1 MRHLRAVLTV
11 ILAACLLFSP
21 AVWADDLLTIGLMP
35 RSLGNPIFLDAFES
49 AQQKAQELGVRVEW
63 LAPYDFSTEGQV
75 IAIESFIERGVDGL
89 VVSVNEEPEIR
100 AVIRRAIEKGIPVV
114 TFDGDSPESGRL
126 FHIGI
131 DNFKAGW
138 EAGQAMLKI
147 VRERGLDNEPL
158 SLVMM
163 SGVPDALH
171 HNQRLEGFTAA
182 LEGQLEV
189 TVAEILH
196 NQDIVDLAVIQV
208 EDYLQN
214 NPEVDLFFFAGGWPF
229 YVPSDAMPYF
239 KGWAL
244 AGGIAVGIDVFYDA
258 LLLQRDGILQ
268 YLVGQDMAAMGAL
281 GVELLVNYLRTGVLP
296 PEEFVEVGLTYAS
309 RDNLDELLRIYE
321 PWLVK

>member
-1 MRHLRAVLTV
+1 MRKWTALIVVIAAICLTV
-11 ILAACLLFSP
+11 SP
-21 AVWADDLLTIGLMP
+21 AAYTEDTLIIGLVP

-63 LAPYDFSTEGQV
+63 VAPFDFSTRGQV

-89 VVSVNEEPEIR
+89 VVSVNDEPEIR
-100 AVIRRAIEKGIPVV
+100 HVIQRALEKGIPVV

-138 EAGQAMLKI
+138 EAGQAMLEI
-147 VRERGLDNEPL
+147 VRQRGLDNESL

-171 HNQRLEGFTAA
+171 HNLRLDGFLAA
-182 LEGQLEV
+182 LEGQLKVSVDEV
-189 TVAEILH
+189 LH

-208 EDYLQN
+208 EDYLQR
-214 NPEVDLFFFAGGWPF
+214 NPEVDLFFLAGGWPF

-239 KGWAL
+239 KEWAL
-244 AGGIAVGIDVFYDA
+244 SGGIAVGIDIFYDA

-268 YLVGQDMAAMGAL
+268 YLVGQDMTAMGAL
-281 GVELLVNYLRTGVLP
+281 GVELLVDYLRTGALP
-296 PEEFVEVGLTYAS
+296 SSEFVEVGLTYAS
-309 RDNLDELLRIYE
+309 SDNLDELLQIYE